1 MKKQSSLLL
10 EDEVAE
16 IQVNYSPR
24 VKNKDRIKVIQA
36 NTAEQLFRQAW
47 DSGRLELQESF
58 KVMLLNRNNQLLGIV
73 TVAEGG
79 ITQTQVDMRL
89 VIGIILKSAAVGV
102 IFAHNH
108 PSGNCTPSE
117 SDFALQRKV
126 EEQCKF
132 FDILVLDHMILTA
145 DSFYSFTESRVHA
158 N

>member
-1 MKKQSSLLL
+1 MKQQPLLLL

-16 IQVNYSPR
+16 IQVNYSSR
-24 VKNKDRIKVIQA
+24 VKNKDRIKVVQA
-36 NTAEQLFRQAW
+36 HTAEQLFRQAW
-47 DSGRLELQESF
+47 DSGKLELQESF

-89 VIGIILKSAAVGV
+89 MIGIILKSAAVGV
-102 IFAHNH
+102 ILAHNH
-108 PSGNCTPSE
+108 PSGNCIPSE
-117 SDFALQRKV
+117 SDFTLQRKV

-132 FDILVLDHMILTA
+132 FDITVLDHIILTA
-145 DSFYSFTESRVHA
+145 DSFYSFTESRAHA